1 MYVYTGIDRMGE
13 TKIRQEFEDEAEA
26 LAFSYENC
34 IVYPEYKIIDLEE
47 NEIIASSELD
57 KIEKDAIMDD
67 MFPEGDEGDGF
78 DVDDFLG
85 SNN

>member
-1 MYVYTGIDRMGE
+1 MYVYIGIDQIIGKENR
-13 TKIRQEFEDEAEA
+13 KEFEDESEA
-26 LAFSYENC
+26 LEYAYNHST
-34 IVYPEYKIIDLEE
+34 VYPDYKIIDLEE

-85 SNN
+85 SN